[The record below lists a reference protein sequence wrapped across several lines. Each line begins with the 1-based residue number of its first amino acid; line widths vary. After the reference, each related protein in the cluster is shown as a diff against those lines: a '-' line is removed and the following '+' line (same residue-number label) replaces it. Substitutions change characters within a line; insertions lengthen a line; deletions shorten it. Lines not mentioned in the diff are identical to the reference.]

1 MEVVYAL
8 TARNAL
14 NRDWKGLCDYIG
26 FTSNHIQLLEEH
38 KRSDKAWLAFKAW
51 SRTGRSSLRLL
62 VIALRQLGLESSLRA
77 LTDSEELR
85 GQIDFAAIFAELEQ
99 LKARG
104 EDKIV
109 QTELFPR
116 FGESD
121 IVIYDEMLE
130 EEEWYPKA
138 GPSEQSS
145 VPAES
150 PQPCSPPCSQSPL
163 CTPPPARKPPQCSPP
178 PPDGVRELA
187 QQFGQHRPFRENPTK
202 SETFFISYYPESKK
216 HKQQVAS
223 LVQQLR
229 AQGYTV
235 FFDELCK
242 QDIKKSG
249 GLTRWKESC
258 IHSADNIVVVCS
270 PKYYREDEEL
280 SNVYAPRRKLSKRHV
295 AVDTHLLR
303 DIAYSGGCGRLI
315 PVVVGRDDPRTC
327 TPLWLQSHVIH
338 RWPHDKVDLLR
349 FITGTPKYELPPV
362 VKKIDLK
369 PLVINFPEAYDWDP
383 YDEEPPSS

>member
-1 MEVVYAL
+1 MCVCERERERERVTLLLLCKPVCCCYCTAICPQMVGYLYIVLWYLKVWAL
-8 TARNAL
+8 
-14 NRDWKGLCDYIG
+14 
-26 FTSNHIQLLEEH
+26 
-38 KRSDKAWLAFKAW
+38 WL
-51 SRTGRSSLRLL
+51 S
-62 VIALRQLGLESSLRA
+62 
-77 LTDSEELR
+77 
-85 GQIDFAAIFAELEQ
+85 
-99 LKARG
+99 
-104 EDKIV
+104 
-109 QTELFPR
+109 
-116 FGESD
+116 
-121 IVIYDEMLE
+121 
-130 EEEWYPKA
+130 
-138 GPSEQSS
+138 
-145 VPAES
+145 
-150 PQPCSPPCSQSPL
+150 
-163 CTPPPARKPPQCSPP
+163 QCSAVTLPP
-178 PPDGVRELA
+178 G
-187 QQFGQHRPFRENPTK
+187 PFRENPTK

-383 YDEEPPSS
+383 YDEEPPPSS